1 MERPGLPPRSR
12 FIISDP
18 LHRFPTAYQNPH
30 RRSTRQSLLL
40 RRKKGKINPRK
51 GMQIRFH
58 RVNLSERDRRS
69 SLQSQ
74 TEAKSGWRTR
84 MEIDMLNDEQARES
98 ACKER
103 EIQPNY
109 IHSLRK
115 KKKEKPCLPEGRAK
129 EPP

>member
-1 MERPGLPPRSR
+1 
-12 FIISDP
+12 
-18 LHRFPTAYQNPH
+18 
-30 RRSTRQSLLL
+30 
-40 RRKKGKINPRK
+40 
-51 GMQIRFH
+51 
-58 RVNLSERDRRS
+58 
-69 SLQSQ
+69 
-74 TEAKSGWRTR
+74 

-129 EPP
+129 EPPTSKREAMRTAYLLNFQMFPSPVIWSR